1 MRVSLSSNNLEKTLN
16 NVIQYSLGFLDGVE
30 KGKRIF
36 LDNLG
41 KGLIVVL
48 GQYIDAEARSNRTA
62 LHHVY
67 EWYQTGSPSSR
78 LFNLQY
84 TVSNVGLSVNATFR
98 QSNTVQAESSKPFY
112 DKARIMEKGIPV
124 VIKPKGDKPLR
135 FYEGGNTVFVK
146 KPITVRDP
154 GGEEVQGSF
163 ERTFDEFMQRYFTQV
178 FLRSSG
184 IFDYIKK
191 PVAYKA
197 NMAAGAK
204 QGRSKGVSTGYKW
217 IANAKIE
224 VE

>member
-1 MRVSLSSNNLEKTLN
+1 MRVTLTSNNLEKTLN
-16 NVIQYSLGFLDGVE
+16 NVVAYSVGFLEGVQR
-30 KGKRIF
+30 GKRIF

-41 KGLIVVL
+41 KGTMSVL
-48 GQYIDAEARSNRTA
+48 GQYIDSEARASRTA
-62 LHHVY
+62 LHHGY
-67 EWYQTGSPSSR
+67 EWYRTGSPDAR
-78 LFNLQY
+78 LFDLQY

-98 QSNTVQAESSKPFY
+98 QSTTIQSESSRPFY

-124 VIKPKGDKPLR
+124 VIKPKGDRPLR

-146 KPITVRDP
+146 RPITVRNP
-154 GGEEVQGSF
+154 GGEETKGAF

-184 IFDYIKK
+184 IFDYIQN
-191 PVAYKA
+191 PTAYKK
-197 NMAAGAK
+197 NVAAGAK
-204 QGRSKGVSTGYKW
+204 QGKAKGISTGFKW

>member
-1 MRVSLSSNNLEKTLN
+1 MRVTLTPNNLEKTLN
-16 NVIQYSLGFLDGVE
+16 NVVAYSVGFLEGVQ

-41 KGLIVVL
+41 KGTMAVL
-48 GQYIDAEARSNRTA
+48 GQYIDSEARASRTA

-67 EWYQTGSPSSR
+67 EWYRTGSPDAR
-78 LFNLQY
+78 LFDLQY

-98 QSNTVQAESSKPFY
+98 QSTTVQSESSRPFY
-112 DKARIMEKGIPV
+112 DKARIMEEGIPV
-124 VIKPKGDKPLR
+124 VIKPKGDRPLR
-135 FYEGGNTVFVK
+135 FYEGGNTIFVK
-146 KPITVRDP
+146 RPITVRNP
-154 GGEEVQGSF
+154 GGEETQGAF

-184 IFDYIKK
+184 IFDYIQN
-191 PVAYKA
+191 PVAYKK
-197 NMAAGAK
+197 NVAAGAK
-204 QGRSKGVSTGYKW
+204 QGKAKGISTGFKW